1 MRAPDDP
8 YPESLNRIIRCR
20 IAGDEVSAL
29 AALTE
34 IRFEVAARKKERWPS
49 RTVIAKIYAR
59 DHYQCRYC
67 RERLILTP
75 IMRLVSRLYPEQF
88 PYHPNWKA
96 DCTHPAFITRSAT
109 LDHVVPLAAGGDPV
123 DPDNLVTAC
132 WGCNRRKGDLRLEEI
147 GWSLVEPSD
156 QGWNGLTEL
165 FYPLWQAVGR
175 PAMSEDE
182 TWWMRTTRTAPT
194 ATPIS
199 APSE

>member
-8 YPESLNRIIRCR
+8 YPEYLDRIIRYR
-20 IAGDEVSAL
+20 IAGDEALAL

-34 IRFEVAARKKERWPS
+34 IRFEAAARRKERWPS
-49 RTVIAKIYAR
+49 RTVVAKIYAR

-67 RERLILTP
+67 RERLILTHHATGIQTIP
-75 IMRLVSRLYPEQF
+75 GAV

-96 DCTHPAFITRSAT
+96 DSTHPAFITRSAT
-109 LDHVVPLAAGGDPV
+109 LDHVVPVSAGGDPV
-123 DPDNLVTAC
+123 DPGNLVTAC

-165 FYPLWQAVGR
+165 FYPLWHAVGR
-175 PAMSEDE
+175 PVMSEDE
-182 TWWMRTTRTAPT
+182 TWWMRATRTAPAGGPT
-194 ATPIS
+194 S
-199 APSE
+199 AS